1 MRILVVEDEPTLSAQ
16 LSEALGQA
24 GYLVDSAA
32 DGGRAH
38 YLGEV
43 ETYDLV
49 VLDLG
54 LPVMD
59 GLTVLK
65 KWRAAGLGM
74 PVLILTA
81 RDNWHEK
88 VAGIDAGADDYLTKP
103 FHMEELLARLRALL
117 RRQSAHTSA
126 QWRCGP
132 IMLDTRQARVTVDGQ
147 ALSLTS
153 HEFKVLA
160 VLMQRAGEVVSRAEL
175 NEHIY
180 AQDQDRD
187 SNTIEVF
194 IGRLRRSCRPTPSKP
209 CVAWGIGWRGRNER
223 CARARLAALAPAGG
237 HAGLDPGH
245 RGAGRLG
252 SGQSVP
258 PARGRATARRAGPA
272 PEPADRG
279 GQCRARRRAER
290 DAAERPRLGQ
300 PLSGLYWQ
308 IDRLD
313 DQGRTVMPGPRAR
326 GRCGTRR
333 WPCPTGRSMA
343 PTTSP
348 VPSGTGSRR

>member
-1 MRILVVEDEPTLSAQ
+1 MAR
-16 LSEALGQA
+16 G
-24 GYLVDSAA
+24 
-32 DGGRAH
+32 
-38 YLGEV
+38 
-43 ETYDLV
+43 
-49 VLDLG
+49 
-54 LPVMD
+54 
-59 GLTVLK
+59 
-65 KWRAAGLGM
+65 GLGM

-194 IGRLRRSCRPTPSKP
+194 IGRLRKAAARHHRNR
-209 CVAWGIGWRGRNER
+209 AWPGVSAGEDGMSA
-223 CARARLAALAPAGG
+223 ARAPGSLRWRLLAGTLAWILATVALAGWGLGNLFRQHVAEQLRAELVLHLNQLTAAVNVAPDGALSVTPLSDPGWDSRCPAVLADRPPGRPGAHGDARAARSRSLWDQTLALPDGAVDGAYDIAGPERHRLTTLTRTLKPEESESGALRLAVAADTAALAEPW
-237 HAGLDPGH
+237 
-245 RGAGRLG
+245 GA
-252 SGQSVP
+252 S
-258 PARGRATARRAGPA
+258 
-272 PEPADRG
+272 
-279 GQCRARRRAER
+279 
-290 DAAERPRLGQ
+290 
-300 PLSGLYWQ
+300 
-308 IDRLD
+308 
-313 DQGRTVMPGPRAR
+313 
-326 GRCGTRR
+326 
-333 WPCPTGRSMA
+333 
-343 PTTSP
+343 TTCC
-348 VPSGTGSRR
+348 